1 MMQIYLPIAELSL
14 NLWLLLGL
22 GGLTGVL
29 SGMFGVGGGFLTTP
43 FLMFIGVPP
52 AVAVATAANQIVA
65 TSFSGFLAYM
75 RKSAVDFKMG
85 GYLLAGGMV
94 GSSLGVLLFAWIRNA
109 GYMDVFVPVSY
120 VVFLGAVGT
129 LMAAESL
136 RSLHGKAPHHPHHRA
151 RWRDKLPW
159 QVHFPHSQ
167 LHVSGYV
174 PLIVG
179 AAVGVLVSVMGV
191 GGGFLLVPALL
202 YIVGMHTRNVVGTSL
217 FQIIFITAHVTFL
230 QAVTTHTVDLL
241 LALILLSGSVFGA
254 QIGSKVSHAIPAE
267 KLRAML
273 AIIVLGVAL
282 RLAYGLFITPK
293 QLFSVVMQ

>member
-1 MMQIYLPIAELSL
+1 MQIYLPIAEISV
-14 NLWLLLGL
+14 NLWLLIGL

-29 SGMFGVGGGFLTTP
+29 SGLFGVGGGFLTTP

-52 AVAVATAANQIVA
+52 AVAVATSANQIVA

-94 GSSLGVLLFAWIRNA
+94 GSSLGVMLFAWITRA
-109 GYMDVFVPVSY
+109 GYVDIFVPVSY
-120 VVFLGAVGT
+120 VFFLGTVGS

-136 RSLHGKAPHHPHHRA
+136 RSLRGKATHHPHHRA
-151 RWRDKLPW
+151 KWREKLPW

-167 LHVSGYV
+167 LTVSGFL
-174 PLIVG
+174 PLAVG
-179 AAVGVLVSVMGV
+179 AFVGVLVSVMGV
-191 GGGFLLVPALL
+191 GGGFFLVPALL
-202 YIVGMHTRNVVGTSL
+202 YILGMHTRNVVGTSL
-217 FQIIFITAHVTFL
+217 FQIIFITAHVTLL
-230 QAVTTHTVDLL
+230 QAITTQTVDLL

-254 QIGSKVSHAIPAE
+254 QLGSKLSHSIASE

-273 AIIVLGVAL
+273 AVIVLSVAL
-282 RLAYGLFITPK
+282 RLAYGLFVTPTS
-293 QLFSVVMQ
+293 LYSVGVL